1 MRLSKSSTEL
11 LTKKSRRLAGLDPH
25 LNEPLDAIEQKRL
38 QWNMF
43 VDRKERE
50 QEEKE
55 EKE

>member
-25 LNEPLDAIEQKRL
+25 PNELLGAREQKRL